1 MRRNLVARR
10 LWCCR
15 NPKVESGGARL
26 DLWRL
31 AGVGS
36 WRTSFVVFLFWL
48 HWVACGILVSW
59 QEMEPTSS
67 AVEAQILKHGP
78 RGKSHGVDLW
88 LLLKAVTFFL
98 SSLARMIWVEDKFE
112 GSYLEV
118 GIPIGSFMKV
128 QEREGEN
135 RIKAVELRWRGGT
148 GRGKLGRHRVACSV
162 MVLSEQLG
170 ADYCLMIRELS
181 CSWE

>member
-1 MRRNLVARR
+1 MTTKLGSLKMCRNWSSKWLKGTSEREGHKKSRSHQLWGRNLVARR

-36 WRTSFVVFLFWL
+36 WRTSFVFLFWL

-67 AVEAQILKHGP
+67 AVEAQILKHRTTWEVPWSGSLIAA
-78 RGKSHGVDLW
+78 KSCD
-88 LLLKAVTFFL
+88 FL
-98 SSLARMIWVEDKFE
+98 PVSLARMIWVEDKFE

-128 QEREGEN
+128 QERE
-135 RIKAVELRWRGGT
+135 RR
-148 GRGKLGRHRVACSV
+148 
-162 MVLSEQLG
+162 EQN
-170 ADYCLMIRELS
+170 
-181 CSWE
+181 